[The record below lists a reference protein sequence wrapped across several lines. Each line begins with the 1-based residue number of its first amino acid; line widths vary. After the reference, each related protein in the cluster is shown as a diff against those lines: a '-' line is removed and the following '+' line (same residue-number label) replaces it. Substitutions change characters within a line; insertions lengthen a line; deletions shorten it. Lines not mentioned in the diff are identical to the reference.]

1 MTGYTT
7 LFLDADGTI
16 FDYDRGERFAMEKSL
31 QHFSIA
37 GNSGNLLELYRE
49 INKSIWR
56 DFEQGKISAED
67 LKIER
72 FRRFATELGVEFDP
86 VNFSRIY
93 LEYLSQATFLLSGA
107 RGVLDQLKNNYT
119 MILLTNGLSGV
130 QRNRVRLAEVED
142 YFRKLIISE
151 EIGVAKPAPGIF
163 EKAWEASG
171 RPPLEEVLMVGDSL
185 ESDIKG
191 GMGFGLDTCWL
202 RGEGQEKPP
211 EINPTYIIEEITQ
224 LPDILQGRVV

>member
-16 FDYDRGERFAMEKSL
+16 FDYDRGEKFAMEKSL

-37 GNSGNLLELYRE
+37 GNSGELLELYRR
-49 INKSIWR
+49 INNSIWG

-72 FRRFATELGVEFDP
+72 FRRFADELRIKFDP

-93 LEYLSQATFLLSGA
+93 LDYLSQATFLLPGA
-107 RGVLDQLKNNYT
+107 RQVLDQLKNNFT

-130 QRNRVRLAEVED
+130 QRNRVRLAEMED
-142 YFRKLIISE
+142 YFRELVISE

-163 EKAWEASG
+163 AKAWEASG
-171 RPPLEEVLMVGDSL
+171 SPPREQVLMVGDSL
-185 ESDIKG
+185 GSDIKG
-191 GMGFGLDTCWL
+191 GVGFGLDTCWL
-202 RGEGQEKPP
+202 RSEGQEKPL
-211 EINPTYIIEEITQ
+211 ELKPTYIIDQITE
-224 LPDILQGRVV
+224 LPDILEGRIE